1 LIGMVHL
8 APLPGAP
15 RYSGDWQGVLRRALA
30 DAAALCAGGV
40 DAVMVENF
48 GDAPFLPGAVA
59 VETVAHLT
67 VAAHAL
73 RAAIDRPMGINVLR
87 NDAEA
92 ALAIAAAVG
101 AEFVRVNVLTGA
113 RVTDQGIIEGKAH
126 AVQRLRQRLCP
137 HVRLLADVDVKH
149 SAALAPRPIAAE
161 TRDTLLRGLADAV
174 IVSGEGTGHATD
186 LAKLAEVRQAAAG
199 APVLVGSGATL
210 QTLAGL
216 LAVADGVIVGT
227 ATKRDG
233 DVRLPVDPERVRALV
248 EVARQGQR

>member
-1 LIGMVHL
+1 
-8 APLPGAP
+8 
-15 RYSGDWQGVLRRALA
+15 
-30 DAAALCAGGV
+30 
-40 DAVMVENF
+40 
-48 GDAPFLPGAVA
+48 
-59 VETVAHLT
+59 
-67 VAAHAL
+67 
-73 RAAIDRPMGINVLR
+73 
-87 NDAEA
+87 
-92 ALAIAAAVG
+92 
-101 AEFVRVNVLTGA
+101 
-113 RVTDQGIIEGKAH
+113 
-126 AVQRLRQRLCP
+126 VQRLRQRLCP
-137 HVRLLADVDVKH
+137 QVRLLADVDVKH

-174 IVSGEGTGHATD
+174 IVSGEGTGQATD

>member
-1 LIGMVHL
+1 
-8 APLPGAP
+8 
-15 RYSGDWQGVLRRALA
+15 
-30 DAAALCAGGV
+30 
-40 DAVMVENF
+40 
-48 GDAPFLPGAVA
+48 
-59 VETVAHLT
+59 
-67 VAAHAL
+67 
-73 RAAIDRPMGINVLR
+73 
-87 NDAEA
+87 
-92 ALAIAAAVG
+92 
-101 AEFVRVNVLTGA
+101 
-113 RVTDQGIIEGKAH
+113 
-126 AVQRLRQRLCP
+126 
-137 HVRLLADVDVKH
+137 VRLLADVDVKH

-174 IVSGEGTGHATD
+174 IVSGEGTGQATD